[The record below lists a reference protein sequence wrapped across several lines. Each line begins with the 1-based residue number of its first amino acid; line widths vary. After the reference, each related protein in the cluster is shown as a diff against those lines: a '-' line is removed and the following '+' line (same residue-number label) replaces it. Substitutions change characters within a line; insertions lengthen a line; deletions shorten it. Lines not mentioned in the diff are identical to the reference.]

1 MRCPHCGG
9 QLHSTQAIKRMAELS
24 EKIDECIDASLSE
37 SEDHGTRMRDG
48 DEVITKECGLR

>member
-1 MRCPHCGG
+1 
-9 QLHSTQAIKRMAELS
+9 MAELS